1 MKKSQLQYVLCSLE
15 SVVSSI
21 DAGERNEVEYASLL
35 FPVQLYSYA
44 RASVDW
50 LVMMKK

>member
-1 MKKSQLQYVLCSLE
+1 MYPVRSLE

-21 DAGERNEVEYASLL
+21 DAGERNVSNEVEYASLL
-35 FPVQLYSYA
+35 FPIQLYSYA

-50 LVMMKK
+50 LLMMKK